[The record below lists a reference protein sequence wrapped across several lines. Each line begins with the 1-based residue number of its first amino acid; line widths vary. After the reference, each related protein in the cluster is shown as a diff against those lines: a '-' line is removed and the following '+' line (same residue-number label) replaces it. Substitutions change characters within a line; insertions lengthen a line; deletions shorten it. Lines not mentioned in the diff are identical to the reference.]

1 MSRAGIVTVQG
12 AMKEV
17 VKGDTGMAAHTA
29 SIETKPVGIITL
41 PAMELPTEDG
51 EPLES
56 SWHRAEINLLIET
69 IGVHW
74 RNRQDFYAGGNLFVY
89 YSLEQVRSREYRG
102 PDFFVVLGVDGSYAR
117 KAWVIWE
124 EGGKYPAVIIEL
136 LSPSTAHEDLT
147 TKKDLYEQV
156 FRTPEY
162 FCYDPDTSVLRG
174 WRLVNMTYQAL
185 KPSAHGWL
193 WSEELGVWLG
203 FWEGRYLNSD
213 DTWLRFYDEQGVLVP
228 TEGELEAQR
237 AERESQG
244 RRQAETRAEQESQGR
259 RQAETRAE
267 QAESRAEQ
275 AESRAEQA
283 ESRAEQEAAARRQA
297 KAELAQVRAEVE
309 ALRRR
314 SQNNR

>member
-1 MSRAGIVTVQG
+1 MAVQT
-12 AMKEV
+12 EL
-17 VKGDTGMAAHTA
+17 
-29 SIETKPVGIITL
+29 IETKLVGPIMI

-74 RNRQDFYAGGNLFVY
+74 RNRQDFYAGGNLFIY

-117 KAWVIWE
+117 KAWVVWE

-162 FCYDPDTSVLRG
+162 FCYDPDASDLRG
-174 WRLVNMTYQAL
+174 WRLVNMTYQEL
-185 KPSAHGWL
+185 KPSARGEL
-193 WSEELGVWLG
+193 WSEELGLG
-203 FWEGRYLNSD
+203 LGLCEGRYLKSD

-244 RRQAETRAEQESQGR
+244 RRQAETRAKQEAEARQ
-259 RQAETRAE
+259 QAE
-267 QAESRAEQ
+267 
-275 AESRAEQA
+275 
-283 ESRAEQEAAARRQA
+283 
-297 KAELAQVRAEVE
+297 AELAQVRAELE
-309 ALRRR
+309 ALRHR